1 MLQQPGISRAAND
14 AVFRNQ
20 NMSVTAPLRGDMS
33 ENFDMF
39 KMVPRSGFALD
50 ESAANRHQDRYFH
63 LEDETMVSMTV
74 MGLTMNSKS
83 EWLLQEPD
91 GIPIQ
96 AVSSLRYARRLY
108 VFDQTRWEV
117 TPEEGPTRTMQSF
130 SRSEEGTLIRKGK
143 QIEISGEGT
152 TTAAGR
158 AFLEMQKEQAA
169 ITLRIEMQFCT
180 AQSLLLSRQCQ
191 LDDMAQNG
199 DFNRSFKN
207 LIEMKFSEFALFQKD
222 DNAPKTL
229 ITRYVAALANRQGNV
244 AARFLAVP
252 GGLEYFF
259 RGVGTQLEYEKNGPS
274 ALEKIQQNPLS
285 VTSISGL
292 RIRTTQK
299 VLNPDYGPIKIDPLT
314 MDTSVGMLYRMFPL
328 PKTKYQGA
336 DAIKYD
342 KSHRTIKVMDLN
354 ADDKFSIRL
363 ETALD
368 ACVSFGTNMTDIADH
383 NPYNISGGP
392 MYEVDLFRTINQDGT
407 KTKFVHTIGSVGKE
421 FLSMSQLELVVDD
434 LDENFEKVKIVGGLL
449 TPSFATGAL
458 GTTGGNS
465 EIRNL
470 LERTIT
476 AYDGVTGL
484 AAKRSALGTALTEAT
499 TKTAFN
505 ADFHDPPG
513 GTGTA
518 AYATRIKPEAA
529 NHIGE
534 SLRMPG
540 GVTFGTFIEPNAA
553 SVAAAVVMSTDEM
566 HASNLEKLPQE
577 HLNAYESAMNLDALD
592 RNVLAKNTFTAL
604 QSDDP
609 SLFQERIA
617 APLNVLVTVP
627 GDNTKQQKQLAG
639 ALALLQKPLS
649 SSLME
654 TDKIGS
660 ELGFTHSPVGFYS
673 VADVSRSPLKFQG
686 LSTEGEL
693 LDNPV
698 AVDLNTSEN
707 MLSDAMHLLAGHSV
721 NTRDLHDRVGVKL
734 KETVY
739 QQKDG
744 TVIPIQ
750 HLPLDTNGS
759 DETRVLNFERRLHEL
774 WRKYKSEAHKFFYG
788 LLVCLVPLEREALKK
803 LAIGNIHVPFAFG
816 IVFPHVRI
824 QTATMIIGAGG
835 RQAGINAVY
844 NPNAWKHA
852 DGAHKM
858 RFINFTVSHSTIILS
873 PERFI
878 IVDNVAITNYYNG
891 HSCTPY
897 KPENFEEFKNN
908 HYEWDDSMDDTPSWY
923 SMILPVT
930 KRLPDIVDA
939 KGYYSHNKPQDAK
952 DWHFI
957 TDFAALDQLYSDIGP
972 NQNPFNMPDY
982 DGSIMRHPKPNTVL
996 IQGTQ
1001 WCYNEKS
1008 KDYTAVLRGTK
1019 SAFGKNMYP
1028 GMMPVIRCLEIT
1040 FADQTNRQLV
1050 EFEYEVDE

>member
-368 ACVSFGTNMTDIADH
+368 ACVSFGTKMTDTAEND
-383 NPYNISGGP
+383 PYNISGGP
-392 MYEVDLFRTINQDGT
+392 MYEVDLFRTINEAGT

-434 LDENFEKVKIVGGLL
+434 LAENVEKVKIVRSIL
-449 TPSFATGAL
+449 T
-458 GTTGGNS
+458 
-465 EIRNL
+465 
-470 LERTIT
+470 
-476 AYDGVTGL
+476 VTGL
-484 AAKRSALGTALTEAT
+484 TKLEKIYEDAIGTADANQDLANKSNDIKKAFADDF
-499 TKTAFN
+499 TKTPGKLA
-505 ADFHDPPG
+505 AG
-513 GTGTA
+513 GTK
-518 AYATRIKPEAA
+518 ATIGAMKDAVL

-673 VADVSRSPLKFQG
+673 VADVSRSPLRFQG

-750 HLPLDTNGS
+750 HLPLEENIS
-759 DETRVLNFERRLHEL
+759 DETRVINFERRLREL
-774 WRKYKSEAHKFFYG
+774 WHKYSGEAHKFFYG
-788 LLVCLVPLEREALKK
+788 LLVCLVPLERDALKK